1 MLPDAPESM
10 SRGWG
15 WLTLRRPE
23 HDIKIG
29 RPLSAESM
37 GGYAAIRVNVGGRRF
52 GHISKNESPP
62 ASRCC
67 VDPQIIRRLSVRE
80 LLLASMLQGN
90 QNSSSPKKKNG
101 VHKKYQELGPT
112 LGAKHPAILA
122 LPRLPMEASQGIHM
136 NFKVRDTIQGLGNKN
151 DTTRRR
157 YMEHPHASQQPA
169 GRFDMSMTNIK
180 LLSQSLLQRAIRRRQ
195 QVYQTIPKNDIIV
208 SVLLLAYSVSFQRRS
223 ARSRSHTGYKIKTQP
238 DVWQLHTDDIAM
250 PNIDQQTELRRQDTA
265 KNATVN
271 APCHAQ
277 TRRSRRRFGGIGN
290 DSGGGSTPRELT
302 LEMWGLHVAQEC
314 QKGNVGLGDSPPP
327 PLNHHG
333 GDRALSSQWP
343 KTAIRVPSVT
353 TWLTLNTAATMPVLR
368 SHMKDTHNPN
378 LPPTN
383 SSFILYFPLLYN
395 NALNNWTQS
404 RLPTTPLLFQSPSLP
419 DGVFSKAHEEKKK
432 SRSYVQASIN
442 PCMKLHEPS
451 AWVGAKGRL
460 TTYQIIARNSPL
472 KGSENSLDPPHP
484 QRAPRPDWRRA
495 EYPWR

>member
-122 LPRLPMEASQGIHM
+122 LPRHNGAGYVIPSDPSYHIGTGTPSCFTTARRAFRYEHDEYQASFTKSSTKSHTQETAESVSSCSPIQFRSSVDQHAAGHILGTKLKPNLM
-136 NFKVRDTIQGLGNKN
+136 FGSFTLTTLRCVRDGEEIHRARRK
-151 DTTRRR
+151 TT
-157 YMEHPHASQQPA
+157 A
-169 GRFDMSMTNIK
+169 
-180 LLSQSLLQRAIRRRQ
+180 
-195 QVYQTIPKNDIIV
+195 V
-208 SVLLLAYSVSFQRRS
+208 
-223 ARSRSHTGYKIKTQP
+223 P
-238 DVWQLHTDDIAM
+238 DSSEDWA
-250 PNIDQQTELRRQDTA
+250 NIDQQTELRRQDTA